1 MAKSKFHD
9 KMVEAICDYKKGWS
23 NLSTASKELQE
34 LTGLTR
40 KTASSL
46 LKTMKRNN
54 IIKIRDYINQTNS
67 SDLATDL

>member
-1 MAKSKFHD
+1 
-9 KMVEAICDYKKGWS
+9 MVEAICDYKKGWS